1 MLHSRLEIAEKFL
14 PFELIMSSTSFFLG
28 TQKINDAGHLE
39 IGGCDSVELAAEF
52 GTPLYVMDEAHI
64 RATMRAMKA
73 ALAEQHDDTKIIY
86 ATKAFMCLAICRIA
100 DEEGLWLDV
109 ASAGEL
115 YTALR
120 AGFPPERII
129 FHGNNK
135 SRDELE
141 MAVQA
146 GIARVI
152 VDNEYELELLDTVA
166 GENGQVQKIALR
178 CTPAV
183 DPHTHRY
190 IQTGKVDTKF
200 GFNIEGG
207 MARRGVERA
216 LQMSNLELAG
226 LSSHIGSQILESD
239 FFKLGAELMCDF
251 LAELKR
257 DLNLEILE
265 LDLGGGLGIR
275 YLPEHSP
282 PPMEDY
288 AAEVVGTVRA
298 KCEELNLQLPHLAV
312 EPGRSLVG
320 EAGTTLYRVGPTKHI
335 PYVRTFVSVDGGLSD
350 NPRPAL
356 YEAEYYCLN
365 ASRANDAERVTVTV
379 SGKHCE
385 TDTLLEDVQI
395 APPQVGEVLAVYS
408 TGAYNYAMA
417 SNYNRFRRP
426 AVVLVKDGEA
436 DVIVERETLQDLLS
450 QDVVPERLLVESRV

>member
-1 MLHSRLEIAEKFL
+1 
-14 PFELIMSSTSFFLG
+14 MSSPDFFLG
-28 TQKINDAGHLE
+28 TQKTNAAGHLE
-39 IGGCDSVELAAEF
+39 IGGCDTVELAEEF

-64 RATMRAMKA
+64 RNTMRAMKA
-73 ALAEQHDDTKIIY
+73 AFADQHDDTKIIY
-86 ATKAFMCLAICRIA
+86 ASKAFICMAICRIA

-115 YTALR
+115 YTALCSN
-120 AGFPPERII
+120 FPAERII

-141 MAVQA
+141 MAVRA

-152 VDNEYELELLDTVA
+152 VDNEGELELLNDVA
-166 GENGQVQKIALR
+166 GELATTQKIALR

-216 LQMSNLELAG
+216 LEMPNLELVG
-226 LSSHIGSQILESD
+226 LSSHIGSQILESN
-239 FFKLGAELMCDF
+239 FFQMGAELMCDF
-251 LAELKR
+251 LAEIKR
-257 DLNLEILE
+257 DLDLEILE

-275 YLPEHSP
+275 YLPEHNP
-282 PPMEDY
+282 PSLEDY
-288 AAEVVGTVRA
+288 AAEVVGTVRG
-298 KCEELNLQLPHLAV
+298 KCAELDLQMPHIAV

-320 EAGTTLYRVGPTKHI
+320 EAGTTLYRVGATKRI
-335 PYVRTFVSVDGGLSD
+335 PNVRDYVSVDGGLSD

-356 YEAEYYCLN
+356 YEAKYFVRN
-365 ASRANDAERVTVTV
+365 ASRGNDSATATVTV
-379 SGKHCE
+379 AGKHCE
-385 TDTLLEDVQI
+385 TDNLFFDVEV
-395 APPQVGEVLAVYS
+395 ARPETGDVLAVYC
-408 TGAYNYAMA
+408 TGAYNYVMA

-426 AVVLVKDGEA
+426 AVVLVNDGQA

-450 QDVVPERLLVESRV
+450 QDVVPERLLVESTAEVLS